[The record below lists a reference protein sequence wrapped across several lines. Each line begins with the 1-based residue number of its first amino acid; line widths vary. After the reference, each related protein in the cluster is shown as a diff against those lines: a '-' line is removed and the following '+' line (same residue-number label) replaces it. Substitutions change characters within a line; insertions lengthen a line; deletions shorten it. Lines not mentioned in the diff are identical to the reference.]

1 MIDMN
6 PIEILIVNL
15 REAGFPLILLWL
27 LTLAV
32 VYGILSHVEIPRSMS
47 ARGVIALVAAFMV
60 LFAAAATP
68 ATSFIS
74 NLIVASMLIAF
85 GLMIVMIFLEIT
97 GTKAGGEHVFAKH
110 PRFFATAIIIL
121 LILVFIGAGGLALV
135 PIAVPTIT
143 SSVLAI
149 LFFLLVMAVA
159 VWVLMKGGEG
169 GK

>member
-1 MIDMN
+1 MIDMTGL
-6 PIEILIVNL
+6 ETLILNL
-15 REAGFPLILLWL
+15 KEAGFPLILLWL

-47 ARGVIALVAAFMV
+47 ARGVISLVAAFLV

-74 NLIVASMLIAF
+74 NLVIASILIAF

-110 PRFFATAIIIL
+110 PRFFGAAIIIL
-121 LILVFIGAGGLALV
+121 AILVFIGAGGLALV
-135 PIAVPTIT
+135 PVAVPTIT
-143 SSVLAI
+143 SSLLAI
-149 LFFLLVMAVA
+149 LFFLAVMAVA
-159 VWVLMKGGEG
+159 VWVLMRETG